1 MVNVPRFARISIVVD
16 GNACE
21 QHYESLGRNTI
32 QLEGHCERR
41 GIKMTNNPNRR
52 GFVHRVT
59 LNHFS
64 RVVVLWAERVL
75 LLRNLLVP
83 QKNALNC
90 KCDEVKS
97 TRETKTRGLEPRGT
111 KPNYVWP
118 RGKWFIGFVSNDLP
132 ETNRFD

>member
-41 GIKMTNNPNRR
+41 GIKMTINPNRR

-59 LNHFS
+59 LNP
-64 RVVVLWAERVL
+64 
-75 LLRNLLVP
+75 LVP
-83 QKNALNC
+83 CGRSLSRTGPATALTFGN
-90 KCDEVKS
+90 DF
-97 TRETKTRGLEPRGT
+97 PR
-111 KPNYVWP
+111 Y
-118 RGKWFIGFVSNDLP
+118 
-132 ETNRFD
+132 